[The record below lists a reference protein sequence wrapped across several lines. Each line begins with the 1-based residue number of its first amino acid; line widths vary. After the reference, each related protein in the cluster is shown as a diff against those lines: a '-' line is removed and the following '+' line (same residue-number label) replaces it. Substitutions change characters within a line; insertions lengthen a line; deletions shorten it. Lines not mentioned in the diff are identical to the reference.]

1 MMQDYQ
7 QELTQIKNLLRENPE
22 GMSVTDIAK
31 ALGKNKNTTGR
42 YLDILLIS
50 GQVDMR
56 TYGMAKVFTLSQRV
70 PLSAMLGYSKDLI
83 LVLDRESRIIEIN
96 DNFSAL
102 LHLMR
107 KDAIGKNIA
116 YLKSPEVDVREFIST
131 LSALNSQESERLVSF
146 RIKDAGERIFKQKS
160 IPSVFDDGAKG
171 LTIIL
176 SDVTEEIL
184 REREIRERE
193 EQFRMMAENIQD
205 GLLIFENDNCTFV
218 NRRVAEITG
227 YTFEELWAMDPIA
240 TIAAPE
246 DRKKMEAIHELRRK
260 PAPGVTEFQGRIRR
274 KDGVYRDVYLRI
286 TSLKHEETWFT
297 FVIMTDI
304 TELRAKDAA
313 LFESE
318 QRFRM
323 MAENI
328 QDILFIIE
336 NDQLVYSNRRLSEI
350 TGYTQEELRT
360 KNPKDLITPEENQQI
375 EELYKKSLGG
385 VEPAQFRSRLRCKNG
400 ESRHVFGHINSVRY
414 GGTISTYITMTDVT
428 EFAQREQDL
437 QNRIIALEKSSCST
451 DL

>member
-1 MMQDYQ
+1 M
-7 QELTQIKNLLRENPE
+7 
-22 GMSVTDIAK
+22 
-31 ALGKNKNTTGR
+31 
-42 YLDILLIS
+42 
-50 GQVDMR
+50 
-56 TYGMAKVFTLSQRV
+56 
-70 PLSAMLGYSKDLI
+70 
-83 LVLDRESRIIEIN
+83 VLDKESRIIDIN
-96 DNFSAL
+96 ENFSAL
-102 LHLMR
+102 LRIAR
-107 KDAIGKNIA
+107 KDAIGKNIS

-131 LSALNSQESERLVSF
+131 LSALHSQESERIVSF

-205 GLLIFENDNCTFV
+205 GLIIMESDKCTFV

-227 YTFEELWAMDPIA
+227 YTFEELWAMDPMAI
-240 TIAAPE
+240 IAPE
-246 DRKKMEAIHELRRK
+246 DRKKMEPIMELRKK
-260 PAPGVTEFQGRIRR
+260 PAQGVTEFQGRIRR
-274 KDGVYRDVYLRI
+274 KNGVHRDVYIRT
-286 TSLKHEETWFT
+286 TSLKHEETWFA

-328 QDILFIIE
+328 QDVLFIIE

-350 TGYTQEELRT
+350 TGYTKEELLT
-360 KNPKDLITPEENQQI
+360 KNPKDLIAPEDNQRI
-375 EELYKKSLGG
+375 EELYKKSLAGP
-385 VEPAQFRSRLRCKNG
+385 EPPAHFQSWLRCKNG
-400 ESRHVFGHINSVRY
+400 ERRYVYGHINTVRH
-414 GGTISTYITMTDVT
+414 GETLSTYITITDVT
-428 EFAQREQDL
+428 EFAKREQELLD
-437 QNRIIALEKSSCST
+437 RIRALERSSGHSSGH
-451 DL
+451 